1 MARAVARFTADEF
14 FVAWALERYRTAEGL
29 KEEQL
34 ASFLECPPEHLAR
47 LAMCRR
53 PLGSSPRF
61 AQEVQAIA
69 ASAGANPFRL
79 AALLRRVETIE
90 QSAAAAPAA
99 GVFAAARDRA
109 PAEQAAQQ
117 PAEQQPSATGPAP
130 EPTQAPDTTD
140 KELEER
146 HE

>member
-29 KEEQL
+29 EEEQL

-53 PLGSSPRF
+53 PLGGSPRF
-61 AQEVQAIA
+61 SQEVQAIA
-69 ASAGANPFRL
+69 AYVGANPFRL
-79 AALLRRVETIE
+79 AALLRRVETTE
-90 QSAAAAPAA
+90 QIAAVAPAP
-99 GVFAAARDRA
+99 GFFAAARDRA
-109 PAEQAAQQ
+109 PAEQAAEQ
-117 PAEQQPSATGPAP
+117 PAAQQPSGTGPAP
-130 EPTQAPDTTD
+130 EPAQAPDTTGQ
-140 KELEER
+140 ELEER